1 MQRARRYH
9 LVAHVDVQEKKVHVV
24 QSGNLPLN
32 KVYPD
37 HFRRRVQQEIEAR
50 GVNFIFDD
58 RLDESAPVDGVVHTR
73 KGKVIPADLVVCPN
87 CVLYARR
94 LPLTC

>member
-73 KGKVIPADLVVCPN
+73 KRKGIPADLVVCPMF
-87 CVLYARR
+87 YMHAGSR
-94 LPLTC
+94 